1 MPHAR
6 KRRVLPAW
14 MTAII
19 AGSCLAWLSLLVPV
33 SAARSW
39 APPPGALPQEPA
51 DVVQPMTPPEV
62 AGSVRAILDAGFLS
76 DDERKD
82 LRIRHGI
89 WEPSDLDSPARR
101 ARAHAILGRYHD
113 ESMEDPGADPHDR
126 AQGWLGR
133 GEPGRAREAL
143 RGLESM
149 RAAYLNARSLWDLGR
164 LDEARVS
171 LERVRDVLMEV
182 PLTDSSEVAYA
193 VRAMVIHSRLVG
205 GGGGAPPPD
214 GRAADYQSLMSAL
227 ARAREQIDRLDP
239 IVYLAE
245 AELLEDK
252 ENYREASAA
261 LTQCLSLN
269 PRLAEAWVLLGRMS
283 VQTWDFE
290 RSLSVAARLD
300 HLSLDRDG
308 SDGLAPPRSAGGGEI
323 AARAYLRLQDPEAA
337 LSAIDRAMETAPR
350 HRVLLALRAAAWAA
364 NFDEPRAMEHLAAF
378 ESLAPGSP
386 VAVYEI
392 GSVLSDLRQYEDAER
407 YLEEARRRAPSWAVP
422 ASELGLLQVQ
432 AGRDDRAL
440 ETLREAA
447 ALDPFNTRVA
457 NSLTLV
463 TEISGY
469 SRVTS
474 EHFEI
479 RYKAGIDEVL
489 AGEMLGVMETNFA
502 RVTGSEPGG
511 IDFVPPGRTVIEL
524 YPDHH
529 WFSVR
534 ITGMR
539 RIHTIAAAT
548 GPVIAMERP
557 MAGPG
562 HSLGPYDWPRVLRHE
577 YTHTVTLARTRN
589 RLPHWFTEAAAVHLE
604 DAPRDE
610 SRCILLTRA
619 LETGGLL
626 DFSRINTAFVRPRTP
641 NERGLAYAQGHWMYE
656 FMIDRFG
663 PRAPLNLMDR
673 YARGERE
680 AAAFEAEFGLSRDR
694 FFEQFVEWARRQCR
708 AWGTLPPEGVPSVA
722 SLLAEKSDGAREDL
736 GPAAGEPSPQL
747 IESLLE
753 RYPDHPDLVRLMVGY
768 ELAERRGDADQSMVP
783 MLEHLAKVRPID
795 HMPHKQLT
803 RLHLASEAPWNA
815 IPHLEF
821 LDDREQYSTTY
832 AVELARLHAAGGD
845 LERASRRAERA
856 SRIAPFDPSVR
867 ELAATI
873 ALLRKDYITARRHI
887 AAMIVIEPGQS
898 IHTRRLQAVDQLE
911 GRG

>member
-6 KRRVLPAW
+6 KRW
-14 MTAII
+14 MTREWSSAMV
-19 AGSCLAWLSLLVPV
+19 AAWCLLWVGLASPP
-33 SAARSW
+33 ARADATG
-39 APPPGALPQEPA
+39 APPPGARQPESP
-51 DVVQPMTPPEV
+51 DVVPPMAPPEV
-62 AGSVRAILDAGFLS
+62 AASVRALLDAEFLS
-76 DDERKD
+76 DDEKKD
-82 LRIRHGI
+82 LRIRHGV
-89 WEPSDLDSPARR
+89 WEAKDLDTPARK
-101 ARAHAILGRYHD
+101 ARAAAASGRLRD
-113 ESMEDPGADPHDR
+113 ASLDDPAADPHDR
-126 AQGWLGR
+126 AHGLIGR
-133 GEPGRAREAL
+133 GEAERALDVLA
-143 RGLESM
+143 GVKTM
-149 RAAYLNARSLWDLGR
+149 RAAYLSARAMWDLGR
-164 LDEARVS
+164 LEDARTS
-171 LERVRDVLMEV
+171 LERVRTTLMEV
-182 PLTDSSEVAYA
+182 PLSDSSEVAYA
-193 VRAMVIHSRLVG
+193 VRAMVIHLRLAG
-205 GGGGAPPPD
+205 EGEAAPDGGA
-214 GRAADYQSLMSAL
+214 RAAGFQSLMSSL

-245 AELLEDK
+245 AELLEEK

-261 LTQCLSLN
+261 LSQCMSLH

-290 RSLSVAARLD
+290 RSLAIAARLD
-300 HLSLDRDG
+300 RLGLDDDG
-308 SDGLAPPRSAGGGEI
+308 PGDLFTPRSAGGGEI
-323 AARAYLRLQDPEAA
+323 AARAYLRLQDPDAA
-337 LSAIDRAMETAPR
+337 IAAIERALEVAPR
-350 HRVLLALRAAAWAA
+350 GRALLALRAAAWAG
-364 NFDEPRAMEHLAAF
+364 NFDETRAAEHLAAF
-378 ESLAPGSP
+378 EALAPGSP
-386 VAVYEI
+386 VASYEM

-407 YLEEARRRAPSWAVP
+407 FLEEARRRAPRWAMA

-440 ETLREAA
+440 ATLREAA

-463 TEISGY
+463 TEIAGY
-469 SRVTS
+469 SRLTS

-479 RYKAGIDEVL
+479 RFKPGIDEVL
-489 AGEMLGVMETNFA
+489 AGEMLGVMEANFA
-502 RVTGSEPGG
+502 RVTGSDPGG

-604 DAPRDE
+604 DSPRDE
-610 SRCILLTRA
+610 SRSDLLTRA

-641 NERGLAYAQGHWMYE
+641 TERGLAYAQGHWMYE
-656 FMIDRFG
+656 YMIDRFG

-680 AAAFEAEFGLSRDR
+680 AAAFEAEFGLSRER
-694 FFEQFVEWARRQCR
+694 FFEQFVAWARVQCR
-708 AWGTLPPEGVPSVA
+708 AWGTLPPEGMPSVV
-722 SLLAEKSDGAREDL
+722 SLLEVGDNGNAGPGAQ
-736 GPAAGEPSPQL
+736 EPSPELVQT
-747 IESLLE
+747 LLD
-753 RYPDHPDLVRLMVGY
+753 RYPDHPDLVRLAVGY
-768 ELAERRGDADQSMVP
+768 ELAERQGQADESMIP
-783 MLEHLAKVRPID
+783 MLERLSRVRPID
-795 HMPHKQLT
+795 HMPHKQLA
-803 RLHLASEAPWNA
+803 RIHLASATPWKA
-815 IPHLEF
+815 VAHLEF

-832 AVELARLHAAGGD
+832 ALELARLHAVAGD
-845 LERASRRAERA
+845 LEAAYRRVERA

-867 ELAATI
+867 ELAASI
-873 ALLRKDYITARRHI
+873 ALMRKDYATARRHI
-887 AAMIVIEPGQS
+887 TAMIAIEPEQS
-898 IHTRRLQAVDQLE
+898 IHSRRLRALDQLE
-911 GRG
+911 ARD